1 MTAWSLLIILP
12 VALLYCENQ
21 SIRGDRRMSKLL
33 EALLPWGPVFFGVLL
48 FAPIAAAVMDS
59 LAFSISAGFPS
70 LYLAIPV
77 GFIWGL
83 VAKARGRWL

>member
-1 MTAWSLLIILP
+1 
-12 VALLYCENQ
+12 
-21 SIRGDRRMSKLL
+21 MSKLL
-33 EALLPWGPVFFGVLL
+33 ETLLPWGPVFFGVLL
-48 FAPIAAAVMDS
+48 LAPMAAAVMDN
-59 LAFSISAGFPS
+59 LAFPITAEFPS